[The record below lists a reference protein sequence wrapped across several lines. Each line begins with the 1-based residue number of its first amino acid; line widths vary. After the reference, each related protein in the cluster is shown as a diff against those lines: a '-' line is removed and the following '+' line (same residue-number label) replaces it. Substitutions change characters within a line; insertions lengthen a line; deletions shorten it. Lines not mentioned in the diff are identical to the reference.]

1 LPGSEATAV
10 AAKKKSDHASEQDRP
25 DVARER
31 LEHRAAVQH
40 LDAGRQF
47 YVDESAATTT
57 MKRTRARATRGERA
71 VSSTPQKHWSVMTMV
86 AAIGLSGVVAS
97 LTYEGATD
105 SESFAAFIEQ
115 VLGPQLRSGDV
126 VFMDNLSAHKTVRVR
141 QALEARGATMVL
153 LPPYSPDLN
162 PIEKAWS
169 KVKSCLRT
177 QAARSL
183 LTLGYA
189 IGEALNRITTS
200 DCCGYFRSC
209 GIPVTLH

>member
-1 LPGSEATAV
+1 LPGPTAAAV
-10 AAKKKSDHASEQDRP
+10 AAQKKSDYASEQDRP
-25 DVARER
+25 DIARER
-31 LEHRAAVQH
+31 IEHRAAVQR

-47 YVDESAATTT
+47 YVDESAANTT
-57 MKRTRARATRGERA
+57 MTRSRARATRGERA
-71 VSSTPQKHWSVMTMV
+71 VSSTPHKHWSVMTMV

-105 SESFAAFIEQ
+105 SETFATFVEQ

-141 QALEARGATMVL
+141 EAIESRGATMVL

-177 QAARSL
+177 RAARSL
-183 LTLGYA
+183 LALGYA
-189 IGEALNRITTS
+189 IGEALDRITPS
-200 DCCGYFRSC
+200 DCRGYFRSC